1 MTTTDSKR
9 KLIIAST
16 YTFLSDWSSSV
27 FSNFF
32 HVKVLLESTIEEIVI
47 PRRDRRVASRLRCKK
62 YNLPLN
68 SCRFGIGGVEVFCAA
83 SDVV

>member
-1 MTTTDSKR
+1 M
-9 KLIIAST
+9 
-16 YTFLSDWSSSV
+16 
-27 FSNFF
+27 
-32 HVKVLLESTIEEIVI
+32 KVLLESTIEEIVI